1 MLRHVRPHGRKST
14 RNRGTRMKGKKAGG
28 MKGKGK
34 GKSYHSEKGEK
45 GC

>member
-1 MLRHVRPHGRKST
+1 
-14 RNRGTRMKGKKAGG
+14 MKGKKAGG

-34 GKSYHSEKGEK
+34 GKSYHSEKDEK

>member
-1 MLRHVRPHGRKST
+1 
-14 RNRGTRMKGKKAGG
+14 MKGKKAGG
-28 MKGKGK
+28 MKGKSK